1 MFTTTYNANVIEPP
15 HDSSVPYPPL
25 LGISESDFHIGTD
38 NRNYHYP
45 RPEDKV
51 IVLPDFERGIFRHP
65 TDPQVHHSPRE
76 VAQNLRYQ
84 GSWTLLPIYFPER
97 NNPTTKWIPYWHLL
111 VSHVREDQVS
121 ELRRVIIVDDWGTL
135 PDLPF
140 TDEFLL
146 RPLKQLTRGDPVF
159 VLPEFKKQYVLDSS
173 CHSEFIWL
181 TDIPFRAKPVPSGT
195 ECFKVPLKIVRFLQT
210 YQCPWKPEGSETKV
224 LLAPNFRG
232 VLFRGALTR

>member
-1 MFTTTYNANVIEPP
+1 MFTTIYNTNVIEPP
-15 HDSSVPYPPL
+15 RDSSVPYAPL

-38 NRNYHYP
+38 NQNYHLA

-51 IVLPDFERGIFRHP
+51 IVLPDFERVILRHP

-97 NNPTTKWIPYWHLL
+97 NNPTTKWIPYWRLL

-146 RPLKQLTRGDPVF
+146 RPLKQLTRGGPRLCVAR
-159 VLPEFKKQYVLDSS
+159 V
-173 CHSEFIWL
+173 
-181 TDIPFRAKPVPSGT
+181 
-195 ECFKVPLKIVRFLQT
+195 
-210 YQCPWKPEGSETKV
+210 
-224 LLAPNFRG
+224 
-232 VLFRGALTR
+232 